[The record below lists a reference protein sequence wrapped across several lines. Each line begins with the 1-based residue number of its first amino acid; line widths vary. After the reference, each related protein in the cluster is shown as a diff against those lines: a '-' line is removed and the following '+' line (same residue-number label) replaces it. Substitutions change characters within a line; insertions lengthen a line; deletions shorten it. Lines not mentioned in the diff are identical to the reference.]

1 MKDSAENAPAGEVR
15 PDLYTVTEIGE
26 AVRQHLESEFPR
38 VSVIGEIANFKR
50 HTSGHVYFTLR
61 DNSSMIHAVLFRRY
75 ADRVAFAPANGM
87 LVIAPGRISHF
98 GGSGQTQII
107 ATDLIPAGRGGLEL
121 EFRRLLKRLMDEG
134 LTAEDRKRRLPRYP
148 ARIAVITS
156 PTGAV
161 VRDIVNTLRR
171 RWPVAEIVHV
181 PAEVQGPGSAA
192 SIARAFE
199 VANGM
204 DDVDTVILARG
215 GGSVEDLW
223 SFNSEEVA
231 RAVAGSVHPVVTGI
245 GHEIDTTVADY
256 VADVRA
262 ATPTAAA
269 ELAAP
274 PVDDVLRELEGS
286 LGRIAI
292 VESASLANRRHLVEY
307 LVRSSAFPALAH
319 RIERSELAVDDG
331 LERLADWRRS
341 RVDGIV
347 EALDASAAGMAASLD
362 ERIGGDRDSLGSAL
376 ERLSERNPS
385 GAVRAAAGLIDQRMR
400 VMAVGLAGD
409 LKLRDREVSGK
420 IGALAALDPRGVLK
434 RGYAYCTDGGD
445 ERVIPRAAGVSPG
458 DRLAVHF
465 HDGGLLCSVR
475 EKKKGRPWRK
485 KRASRTRSTG
495 STRS

>member
-1 MKDSAENAPAGEVR
+1 MTNSAESGAAGGVR
-15 PDLYTVTEIGE
+15 RDVYTVTEISE

-38 VSVIGEIANFKR
+38 VSVIGEIANFKL
-50 HTSGHVYFTLR
+50 HTSGHAYFTLR

-75 ADRVAFAPANGM
+75 AERVSFAPANGM

-107 ATDLIPAGRGGLEL
+107 ATDLIPAGHGALEL

-134 LTAEDRKRRLPRYP
+134 LTAEERKRRLPRYP

-161 VRDIVNTLRR
+161 IRDVVNTLRR
-171 RWPVAEIVHV
+171 RWPVAEIVHI
-181 PAEVQGPGSAA
+181 PAEVQGPGAAA
-192 SIARAFE
+192 SLVRAFE
-199 VANGM
+199 ISNGTEG
-204 DDVDTVILARG
+204 VDTVILVRG
-215 GGSVEDLW
+215 GGSAEDLW

-245 GHEIDTTVADY
+245 GHEIDTTVADH

-274 PVDDVLRELEGS
+274 LIDDVFRALEGT

-292 VESASLANRRHLVEY
+292 IEAASLANRRHLVEY
-307 LVRSSAFPALAH
+307 LVRSSAFPAIEH
-319 RIERSELAVDDG
+319 RIERAELEIEDR

-341 RVDGIV
+341 RVEG
-347 EALDASAAGMAASLD
+347 AAGAIDAAAAGLTASLGAAI
-362 ERIGGDRDSLGSAL
+362 EGARGTLGESLD
-376 ERLSERNPS
+376 RLSERNPS
-385 GAVRAAAGLIDQRMR
+385 GAARAAGSSADELMR
-400 VMAVGLAGD
+400 VMAVRLRGD
-409 LKLRDREVSGK
+409 LRLRGGDVAGRLH
-420 IGALAALDPRGVLK
+420 ALAALDPRRVLR
-434 RGYAYCTDGGD
+434 RGYAYCTDGGGG
-445 ERVIPRAAGVSPG
+445 RVIPRASGVSPG
-458 DRLAVHF
+458 DRMTVHF
-465 HDGGLLCSVR
+465 YDGGLLCSVR

-485 KRASRTRSTG
+485 K
-495 STRS
+495 

>member
-1 MKDSAENAPAGEVR
+1 MTDSAENGPAGGGR
-15 PDLYTVTEIGE
+15 RDLYTVTEISE

-38 VSVIGEIANFKR
+38 VSVIGEIANFKL
-50 HTSGHVYFTLR
+50 HTSGHAYFTLR
-61 DNSSMIHAVLFRRY
+61 DNANMIHAVLFRRY
-75 ADRVAFAPANGM
+75 AERVAFAPASGM

-107 ATDLIPAGRGGLEL
+107 ATDLIPAGHGALEL

-134 LTAEDRKRRLPRYP
+134 LTAADRKRRLPPYP

-161 VRDIVNTLRR
+161 IRDIVDTLRR
-171 RWPVAEIVHV
+171 RWPVAEIVRV
-181 PAEVQGPGSAA
+181 PAEVQGAAAAA
-192 SIARAFE
+192 SIVRAFE
-199 VANGM
+199 IANGM

-274 PVDDVLRELEGS
+274 LVSDVLRMLGDS

-292 VESASLANRRHLVEY
+292 IETASLADRRHLVEY
-307 LVRSSAFPALAH
+307 LVRSSAFPAIER
-319 RIERSELAVDDG
+319 RIERAELGADG
-331 LERLADWRRS
+331 CLDRLADWRGS
-341 RVDGIV
+341 KADEIVDAIETG
-347 EALDASAAGMAASLD
+347 AADAAAALD
-362 ERIGGDRDSLGSAL
+362 ERIERSRAALAAAL
-376 ERLSERNPS
+376 EGLSERNPAGS
-385 GAVRAAAGLIDQRMR
+385 VRLAAASIDQRMR
-400 VMAVGLAGD
+400 VMAVRLRGD
-409 LKLRDREVSGK
+409 LKLRGREVAGR
-420 IGALAALDPRGVLK
+420 IGALKALDPRGVLK
-434 RGYAYCTDGGD
+434 RGYAYCTDGGG

-458 DRLAVHF
+458 DRLTVRF
-465 HDGGLLCSVR
+465 FDGGLLCSVR
-475 EKKKGRPWRK
+475 EKKKGRPWPRK
-485 KRASRTRSTG
+485 
-495 STRS
+495 